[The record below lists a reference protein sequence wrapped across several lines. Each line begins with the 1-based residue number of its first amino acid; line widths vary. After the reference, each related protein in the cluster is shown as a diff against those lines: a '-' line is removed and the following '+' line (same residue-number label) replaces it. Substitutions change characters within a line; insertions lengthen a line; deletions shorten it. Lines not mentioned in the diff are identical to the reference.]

1 MKSTLDDPIIRV
13 YILWEVTRNGLT
25 NISLQQ
31 SNSSKWPQPHN
42 GTVGWY
48 LLDGSGGNDLDVISI
63 LWFIEKWSF
72 DFNQTNY
79 LFENNF
85 FLKKK
90 SAKAFLGSCWRIDL
104 FNPKWKCPNQSQMLN
119 INYEVHTS
127 HRQTNLFALSQ
138 RMGRLHID
146 SLVSLTILLL

>member
-13 YILWEVTRNGLT
+13 YILLEVTRNGLT

-42 GTVGWY
+42 GTGAMILMWFQFFD
-48 LLDGSGGNDLDVISI
+48 LLKNGLLISI
-63 LWFIEKWSF
+63 KPIIFSKII
-72 DFNQTNY
+72 
-79 LFENNF
+79 F
-85 FLKKK
+85 FKKIK